1 MMQSWPDKEDLV
13 VLEVQTGTTTHSGQ
27 ADISVF
33 LVLVGFFILWCN
45 C

>member
-1 MMQSWPDKEDLV
+1 MMQSWPDKEDVV

-27 ADISVF
+27 DICVF
-33 LVLVGFFILWCN
+33 LVLVGFSILWCN